1 MRLMLM
7 LLEWPVVLSNP
18 VYKEDFNGKG
28 KSDKVL
34 IILTN
39 TQKNPN
45 YYFYLENRNIDLE
58 KKNSVK
64 FSDELANQKVT
75 NDITKEC
82 PKE

>member
-1 MRLMLM
+1 MLM

-28 KSDKVL
+28 KSDKVI

-45 YYFYLENRNIDLE
+45 YYFYLENRN
-58 KKNSVK
+58 
-64 FSDELANQKVT
+64 
-75 NDITKEC
+75 
-82 PKE
+82 